1 MLPFISRSRRKW
13 RVDLN
18 SATHWTK
25 NELQPLIAP
34 LSRIRLAVWTGWT
47 ELQIRR
53 KVLVLKEKQPTT
65 NQCDG
70 LFFFQVGATGFEP
83 PTESRDTIPN
93 STEFEFRGHH
103 T

>member
-18 SATHWTK
+18 SVTHWTK
-25 NELQPLIAP
+25 NELQPLVAP
-34 LSRIRLAVWTGWT
+34 PSRFRLAVWTGLT

-53 KVLVLKEKQPTT
+53 KVLVLNEKQSTT

-70 LFFFQVGATGFEP
+70 LFFFQVLALA
-83 PTESRDTIPN
+83 RN
-93 STEFEFRGHH
+93 SWLV
-103 T
+103 